1 MDIEVFRQYVELART
16 LNFSKAS
23 KRLNIAQPTLSR
35 NIAQLES
42 FVGAQLLVRKREM
55 IFTPIGKVVLKY
67 ANNITQQQERM
78 LDDVKTMRKTP
89 ECLLTVEDV
98 SYMPTLS
105 NMINEAFSHVRRHR
119 PYADMHFK
127 LISGKSIKE
136 ALLDGDLDIA
146 FSWRFF
152 SDHSNQDDDGSG
164 DDGRIVHVQIESYE
178 NAMVV
183 MIPKGSPLA
192 QRESV
197 SIKDLAPLEFYRPAN
212 ISLEHLFTSFENV
225 CAHHGVTLDYRLVAA
240 ESLYDLFYQSQGDC
254 AFLLSTSMLNTGN
267 VPQSVLDQLV
277 PVSLAD
283 VDLRWNLYVVYNTAS
298 KNPNI
303 PPFVEHL
310 TARESTPR
318 VALRAL

>member
-35 NIAQLES
+35 NIAQLEG
-42 FVGAQLLVRKREM
+42 FVGTKLLVRKREM
-55 IFTPIGKVVLKY
+55 TFTPAGKVVLKY

-78 LDDVKTMRKTP
+78 LDDVKAMRKTP

-105 NMINEAFSHVRRHR
+105 NMINEAFSHVRQHR
-119 PYADMHFK
+119 PHADMRFK
-127 LISGKSIKE
+127 LVHGKSLKE
-136 ALLDGDLDIA
+136 ALLDGDLDIG
-146 FSWRFF
+146 FIWRFF
-152 SDHSNQDDDGSG
+152 SDPTALDDGDISS
-164 DDGRIVHVQIESYE
+164 GRIAIVQITSYNNE
-178 NAMVV
+178 MVA
-183 MIPKGSPLA
+183 MIPKSSPLL
-192 QRESV
+192 QQESI
-197 SIKDLAPLEFYRPAN
+197 SIRDLTQYEFYRPAN

-225 CAHHGVTLDYRLVAA
+225 CAHHGVTLDYHLVAA
-240 ESLYDLFYQSQGDC
+240 ETLSDLFYQSQGDC

-267 VPQSVLDQLV
+267 VPQSVLDQV
-277 PVSLAD
+277 APVTLAD
-283 VDLRWNLYVVYNTAS
+283 ADLHWNLYAVYSADS

-310 TARESTPR
+310 TAAKASET
-318 VALRAL
+318 